1 MQTYENSRIIIDD
14 GSSDNCSFEVIDGF
28 INRDAR

>member
-1 MQTYENSRIIIDD
+1 MKIARIIIDD